1 LTCHHFSVNL
11 SNWRF
16 HQLAGLGDVPEHA
29 KEEIRNMAVRN
40 RPWPDE
46 AWMTPEQLADAK
58 AKREAELAA
67 IPRSEPFFKEE
78 FTEAEEDAFYARY
91 DRGMA
96 GAVIAHRSP
105 PASQKRRE

>member
-1 LTCHHFSVNL
+1 MGT
-11 SNWRF
+11 
-16 HQLAGLGDVPEHA
+16 
-29 KEEIRNMAVRN
+29 IRN

-46 AWMTPEQLADAK
+46 AWMTLEQLADAK

-91 DRGMA
+91 DRGMN
-96 GAVIAHRSP
+96 GAVIFRGSSP
-105 PASQKRRE
+105 AGKKKS